1 VPTDPRHL
9 VSRVGNSFFK
19 DAKNRRSAALQI
31 LAVAPAIA
39 AVCALPG
46 DDFDILF
53 SSTNFQL
60 RTLAKQ
66 APASTSEGN
75 KRMEKIWLKSYPPGV
90 PHDVQPEQ
98 YRSVAHLLE
107 ESFRKHA
114 SSPFSVCMDQWM
126 TYGEL
131 ERRSAALGAYL
142 QSLGLAP
149 GARVAIM
156 LPNIPQFG
164 VTMAAV
170 LRAGY
175 TCVNVN
181 PLYTARELEHQLK
194 DSGATAIV
202 ILENFAHTL
211 AEVIDHTAVQHVV
224 MASMGDLLGFWYGK
238 WITFAVRHLAK
249 MVPAYDL
256 PLSNGRKVVTFKKA
270 LSLGEHK
277 SLAPSQATL
286 DSIAFLQYTGGTTG
300 LSKGAVLTHRNIVAA
315 TLQAEAWFTPAL
327 AKIGD
332 VSRANSVAALPLY
345 HIFALTL
352 CLLAIRQGSS
362 LTLIPNPRDI
372 PKFVAELKKR
382 PFHMLPAVNTLFNAL
397 LQNPQFR
404 ALDFSHLC
412 VSQAGGMAASEGT
425 AKQWQ
430 KVTGSTMIE
439 GWGMSETCA
448 IGTNNPVNATE
459 FSGTIGLPLPG
470 IDIAIKDDE
479 GNSLP
484 QGASGEICI
493 RGPNV
498 MTGYYNQPE
507 ENAKAFTADGF
518 MRTGDI
524 GIMDERGFTRIID
537 RKKDMILVSGFN
549 VFPNELEQVISLCPG
564 VMECAAIG
572 VPDEKQGEAI
582 KVFVIKSDPALTED
596 DVVRYCHDNLT
607 GYKRPKYIEFRD
619 ELPKSN
625 VGKILRRQ
633 LRTTP

>member
-1 VPTDPRHL
+1 
-9 VSRVGNSFFK
+9 
-19 DAKNRRSAALQI
+19 
-31 LAVAPAIA
+31 
-39 AVCALPG
+39 
-46 DDFDILF
+46 
-53 SSTNFQL
+53 
-60 RTLAKQ
+60 
-66 APASTSEGN
+66 
-75 KRMEKIWLKSYPPGV
+75 MEKIWLKSYPPGV
-90 PHDVQPEQ
+90 PHEVQPEQ

-126 TYGEL
+126 SYGEL

-142 QSLGLAP
+142 QSLGLEP

-211 AEVIDHTAVQHVV
+211 SDVVDRTAVKHVV
-224 MASMGDLLGFWYGK
+224 MASMGDLLGFWYGQ

-249 MVPAYDL
+249 MVPAYEL
-256 PLSNGRKVVTFKKA
+256 PLSGGRKVVTFKKA
-270 LSLGEHK
+270 LALGEGK
-277 SLAPSQATL
+277 SLSPSQATL

-315 TLQAEAWFTPAL
+315 TLQAEAWFSPAL
-327 AKIGD
+327 SKVGD
-332 VSRANSVAALPLY
+332 LSKANSIAALPLY

-372 PKFVAELKKR
+372 PKFIAELKKR

-397 LQNPQFR
+397 LLNPQFKT
-404 ALDFSHLC
+404 LDFSHLC

-425 AKQWQ
+425 AKAWQ
-430 KVTGSTMIE
+430 KATGSTMIE

-448 IGTNNPVNATE
+448 IGTNNPVISTT
-459 FSGTIGLPLPG
+459 FSGNIGLPLPS

-479 GNSLP
+479 GNSVP
-484 QGASGEICI
+484 QGEPGEICI

-524 GIMDERGFTRIID
+524 GIMDPQGYTRIID

-564 VMECAAIG
+564 VVECAAIG
-572 VPDEKQGEAI
+572 IPDEKQGEAI
-582 KVFVIKSDPALTED
+582 KVFIIKSDPALTED
-596 DVVRYCHDNLT
+596 EVANYCQQNLT

-625 VGKILRRQ
+625 VGKILRRE
-633 LRTTP
+633 LRTQK

>member
-1 VPTDPRHL
+1 
-9 VSRVGNSFFK
+9 
-19 DAKNRRSAALQI
+19 
-31 LAVAPAIA
+31 
-39 AVCALPG
+39 
-46 DDFDILF
+46 
-53 SSTNFQL
+53 
-60 RTLAKQ
+60 
-66 APASTSEGN
+66 
-75 KRMEKIWLKSYPPGV
+75 MEKIWLKSYPPGV

-126 TYGEL
+126 SYGEL
-131 ERRSAALGAYL
+131 ERLSAALGAYL
-142 QSLGLAP
+142 QGLGLEP

-211 AEVIDHTAVQHVV
+211 SEIVDHTAVQHVV
-224 MASMGDLLGFWYGK
+224 MASMGDLLGTFYGR

-249 MVPAYDL
+249 MVPAYEL
-256 PLSNGRKVVTFKKA
+256 PLSHGRKVVSFKKA
-270 LSLGEHK
+270 LALGERRT
-277 SLAPSQATL
+277 LAPSQATL

-300 LSKGAVLTHRNIVAA
+300 LSKGAVLTHRCIVAA

-327 AKIGD
+327 AKVGD
-332 VSRANSVAALPLY
+332 LSRANSIAALPLY

-372 PKFVAELKKR
+372 PKFVEVLKKR

-397 LQNPQFR
+397 LQHPQFKSI
-404 ALDFSHLC
+404 DFSHLC

-425 AKQWQ
+425 ARHWQ

-448 IGTNNPVNATE
+448 IGTNNPVTNTE
-459 FSGTIGLPLPG
+459 FSGSIGLPLPG
-470 IDIAIKDDE
+470 IDIAIKDDA
-479 GNSLP
+479 GNSLAL
-484 QGASGEICI
+484 GESGEICI

-498 MTGYYNQPE
+498 MTGYYNQPA
-507 ENAKAFTADGF
+507 ENALAFTADGF

-524 GIMDERGFTRIID
+524 GIMDAQGYTRIID

-564 VMECAAIG
+564 VVECAAIG
-572 VPDEKQGEAI
+572 IPDEKQGEAI
-582 KVFVIKSDPALTED
+582 KVFIIKNDPALTED
-596 DVVRYCHDNLT
+596 EVANFCHANLT

-625 VGKILRRQ
+625 VGKILRRE
-633 LRTTP
+633 LRAAK

>member
-1 VPTDPRHL
+1 
-9 VSRVGNSFFK
+9 
-19 DAKNRRSAALQI
+19 
-31 LAVAPAIA
+31 
-39 AVCALPG
+39 
-46 DDFDILF
+46 
-53 SSTNFQL
+53 
-60 RTLAKQ
+60 
-66 APASTSEGN
+66 
-75 KRMEKIWLKSYPPGV
+75 
-90 PHDVQPEQ
+90 
-98 YRSVAHLLE
+98 
-107 ESFRKHA
+107 
-114 SSPFSVCMDQWM
+114 
-126 TYGEL
+126 
-131 ERRSAALGAYL
+131 
-142 QSLGLAP
+142 
-149 GARVAIM
+149 
-156 LPNIPQFG
+156 
-164 VTMAAV
+164 
-170 LRAGY
+170 
-175 TCVNVN
+175 
-181 PLYTARELEHQLK
+181 
-194 DSGATAIV
+194 
-202 ILENFAHTL
+202 
-211 AEVIDHTAVQHVV
+211 
-224 MASMGDLLGFWYGK
+224 
-238 WITFAVRHLAK
+238 
-249 MVPAYDL
+249 
-256 PLSNGRKVVTFKKA
+256 
-270 LSLGEHK
+270 
-277 SLAPSQATL
+277 
-286 DSIAFLQYTGGTTG
+286 
-300 LSKGAVLTHRNIVAA
+300 
-315 TLQAEAWFTPAL
+315 
-327 AKIGD
+327 
-332 VSRANSVAALPLY
+332 
-345 HIFALTL
+345 
-352 CLLAIRQGSS
+352 
-362 LTLIPNPRDI
+362 
-372 PKFVAELKKR
+372 
-382 PFHMLPAVNTLFNAL
+382 MLPAVNTLFNAL

>member
-1 VPTDPRHL
+1 
-9 VSRVGNSFFK
+9 
-19 DAKNRRSAALQI
+19 
-31 LAVAPAIA
+31 
-39 AVCALPG
+39 
-46 DDFDILF
+46 
-53 SSTNFQL
+53 
-60 RTLAKQ
+60 
-66 APASTSEGN
+66 
-75 KRMEKIWLKSYPPGV
+75 MEKIWLKSYPPGV

-114 SSPFSVCMDQWM
+114 TSPFSVCMDQWM

-131 ERRSAALGAYL
+131 DRRSAALGAYL

-211 AEVIDHTAVQHVV
+211 AEVVDHTAVKHVV
-224 MASMGDLLGFWYGK
+224 MASMGDLLGFWFGK

-277 SLAPSQATL
+277 ALAPSQATL

-300 LSKGAVLTHRNIVAA
+300 LSKGATLTHRNIVAA

-332 VSRANSVAALPLY
+332 VSKANSIAALPLY

-470 IDIAIKDDE
+470 IEIAIKDDE

-524 GIMDERGFTRIID
+524 GIMDERGFTRIVD

-625 VGKILRRQ
+625 VGKILRRE
-633 LRTTP
+633 LRKA

>member
-1 VPTDPRHL
+1 
-9 VSRVGNSFFK
+9 
-19 DAKNRRSAALQI
+19 
-31 LAVAPAIA
+31 
-39 AVCALPG
+39 
-46 DDFDILF
+46 
-53 SSTNFQL
+53 
-60 RTLAKQ
+60 
-66 APASTSEGN
+66 
-75 KRMEKIWLKSYPPGV
+75 MEKIWLKSYPPGV
-90 PHDVQPEQ
+90 PHDVKPEQ

-142 QSLGLAP
+142 QSLGLEP

-194 DSGATAIV
+194 DSGANAIV

-211 AEVIDHTAVQHVV
+211 AEVVDHTAVKHVV
-224 MASMGDLLGFWYGK
+224 MASMGDMLGFWFGK

-327 AKIGD
+327 SKVGD
-332 VSRANSVAALPLY
+332 LSKANSVAALPLY

-397 LQNPQFR
+397 LQNPQFKT
-404 ALDFSHLC
+404 LDFSHLC

-448 IGTNNPVNATE
+448 IGTNNPVISTT
-459 FSGTIGLPLPG
+459 FSGNIGLPLPG

-484 QGASGEICI
+484 QGESGEICI

-507 ENAKAFTADGF
+507 ENAKAFTPDGF

-524 GIMDERGFTRIID
+524 GIMDPQGYTRIID

-564 VMECAAIG
+564 VVECAANG

-582 KVFVIKSDPALTED
+582 KVFIIKSDPALTED
-596 DVVRYCHDNLT
+596 EVANYCHQNLT

-625 VGKILRRQ
+625 VGKILRRE
-633 LRTTP
+633 LRKA